1 LQTLV
6 RAAIR
11 PDEQIHFGG
20 HGKPIQSTG
29 GEGTCRDD
37 HAPAGMVFDIAGR
50 VDAKHSQSI
59 SINMAKV
66 KSFGERIA
74 DALVED
80 GLLTTKQ
87 IEELLEQQKKE
98 GARLIKLIIDKAY
111 VSDQDLAVSMGR
123 VLNVPPVNLARIAIP
138 PEIFE
143 LLPRD
148 TAYNHK
154 VIPVSRLENKLFLA
168 MADPLNVLALDDVK
182 RLTRL
187 EITPLIASEKA
198 ILEKLNA
205 IDASKSSSM
214 EDIIEDAAKQRE
226 ADEEAGTI
234 ENIRE
239 AVEDVNLDRLAASTE
254 EAPVIKLA
262 NLIVLQAIKD
272 RASDIHLEP
281 FEKTVRLR
289 YRVDGVLIDATPPPK
304 QMQLALASR
313 FKIMSNLDI
322 AERRLPQDGRMRV
335 KVSGRDFDLRVSVLP
350 TVHGE
355 KIVLRV
361 LDKTNLSASV
371 DKLGLDPET
380 FKQFRNAIDAP
391 HGLILVTGPTGSGKT
406 TTLYSALNE
415 LNNPIYNIVTVED
428 PVEFQI
434 AGINQVPTKKEI
446 GLTFASALRSILRQD
461 PDIIMIGEI
470 RDTETAEIAIEAAL
484 TGHQVLSTMHCNDAP
499 GAIARLDDMGIAPFL
514 ISSSV
519 ILSCAQRLIRRIC
532 SHCKEPVTYPPKMF
546 EDLGIDPAMF
556 AGMQLF
562 RGHGCERCKN
572 SGYAGR
578 MAIIEAMTMSD
589 QIRKLIIA
597 RANTRELAKVA
608 ISQGMRTLRMAAL
621 DRARDGVST
630 LEQVLVMT
638 SSH

>member
-1 LQTLV
+1 M
-6 RAAIR
+6 
-11 PDEQIHFGG
+11 
-20 HGKPIQSTG
+20 S
-29 GEGTCRDD
+29 
-37 HAPAGMVFDIAGR
+37 
-50 VDAKHSQSI
+50 
-59 SINMAKV
+59 KV

-80 GLLTTKQ
+80 GLLTAKQ

-98 GARLIKLIIDKAY
+98 GTRLLKLILDKAY
-111 VSDQDLAVSMGR
+111 VSEQDLAVSMGR
-123 VLNVPPVNLARIAIP
+123 VLNVPPVNLARISIHPDMVDLIP
-138 PEIFE
+138 Q
-143 LLPRD
+143 D
-148 TAYNHK
+148 TLNNHK
-154 VIPVSRLENKLFLA
+154 VLPVSRLENKLFLA
-168 MADPLNVLALDDVK
+168 MADPLNVLALDDVRRITK
-182 RLTRL
+182 M
-187 EITPLIASEKA
+187 EIAPLIASEKSL
-198 ILEKLNA
+198 LEKLNA
-205 IDASKSSSM
+205 ISAAKSGSM
-214 EDIIEDAAKQRE
+214 EDIIQESQKKSSE
-226 ADEEAGTI
+226 EEAGTI
-234 ENIRE
+234 ETIKDK
-239 AVEDVNLDRLAASTE
+239 AEDVNLDQLAASSE

-272 RASDIHLEP
+272 RASDVHIEP
-281 FEKTVRLR
+281 FEKVVRLR

-335 KVSGRDFDLRVSVLP
+335 KVSNKDFDLRVSILP

-361 LDKTNLSASV
+361 LDKSNLSASL
-371 DKLGLDPET
+371 DKLGLDPDT
-380 FKQFRNAIDAP
+380 FRAVKSAVDAP

-434 AGINQVPTKKEI
+434 PGINQVPTKKEI
-446 GLTFASALRSILRQD
+446 GLTFANALRSILRQD
-461 PDIIMIGEI
+461 PDIVMIGEI

-519 ILSCAQRLIRRIC
+519 ILSCAQRLVRRIC
-532 SHCKEPVTYPPKMF
+532 SHCKEPVTYPAKMY
-546 EDLGIDPAMF
+546 EDLGIDPNTF
-556 AGMQLF
+556 DGVQLF
-562 RGHGCERCKN
+562 RGRGCDRCKN

-578 MAIIEAMTMSD
+578 MAIIEAMTITD
-589 QIRKLIIA
+589 PIRKLVIA
-597 RANTRELAKVA
+597 RANTREIGKIAV
-608 ISQGMRTLRMAAL
+608 SQGMRTLRMVAL
-621 DRARDGVST
+621 DRAKDGLST
-630 LEQVLVMT
+630 LEQTLVIT

>member
-1 LQTLV
+1 
-6 RAAIR
+6 
-11 PDEQIHFGG
+11 
-20 HGKPIQSTG
+20 
-29 GEGTCRDD
+29 
-37 HAPAGMVFDIAGR
+37 
-50 VDAKHSQSI
+50 
-59 SINMAKV
+59 MAKI

-80 GLLTTKQ
+80 GLLGANQ
-87 IEELLEQQKKE
+87 VEELLEKQKKE
-98 GARLIKLIIDKAY
+98 GARLVKLIVEKAY
-111 VSDQDLAVSMGR
+111 VSEQDLAVCMGR
-123 VLNVPPVNLARIAIP
+123 VLNVTPINLARANIL
-138 PEIFE
+138 PELVE
-143 LLPRD
+143 LFPRE
-148 TAYNHK
+148 TMHSHK
-154 VIPVSRLENKLFLA
+154 VIPISRLENKLFLA
-168 MADPLNVLALDDVK
+168 MADPLNVLAIDDVK
-182 RLTRL
+182 R
-187 EITPLIASEKA
+187 ITKLDIMPLIASEKA
-198 ILEKLNA
+198 IADKLAA
-205 IDASKSSSM
+205 IDAAKGGSM
-214 EDIIEDAAKQRE
+214 EDIIQDAQKQRE
-226 ADEEAGTI
+226 AEDDADSV

-239 AVEDVNLDRLAASTE
+239 TAEDVSIDKLAASGE

-262 NLIVLQAIKD
+262 NLMIVQAIKD

-281 FEKTVRLR
+281 FEKTMRLR

-313 FKIMSNLDI
+313 FKIMSSLDI
-322 AERRLPQDGRMRV
+322 AERRLPQDGRLRV
-335 KVSGRDFDLRVSVLP
+335 KVGGKDYDLRVSVLP

-361 LDKTNLSASV
+361 LDKTNLSASI

-380 FKQFRNAIDAP
+380 FKNFKAAIDAP

-415 LNNPIYNIVTVED
+415 LNNPIYNIITVED

-434 AGINQVPTKKEI
+434 PGINQVPTKKDI
-446 GLTFASALRSILRQD
+446 GLSFANALRSILRQD

-519 ILSCAQRLIRRIC
+519 ILSCAQRLMRRIC
-532 SHCKEPVTYPPKMF
+532 SHCKEPVTYPDKMF
-546 EDLGIDPAMF
+546 QDLGIEPATF
-556 AGMQLF
+556 SGVQLY
-562 RGHGCERCKN
+562 RGRGCDRCKN

-578 MAIIEAMTMSD
+578 MAIIEAMNIND

-597 RANTRELAKVA
+597 RASTREMAKVA
-608 ISQGMRTLRMAAL
+608 VNQGMKTLRMVGL
-621 DRARDGVST
+621 DRAREGIST
-630 LEQVLVMT
+630 LEQVLVVT
-638 SSH
+638 SAH

>member
-1 LQTLV
+1 
-6 RAAIR
+6 
-11 PDEQIHFGG
+11 
-20 HGKPIQSTG
+20 
-29 GEGTCRDD
+29 
-37 HAPAGMVFDIAGR
+37 
-50 VDAKHSQSI
+50 
-59 SINMAKV
+59 MAKI

-80 GLLTTKQ
+80 GLLGANQVET
-87 IEELLEQQKKE
+87 LLEEQKKG
-98 GARLIKLIIDKAY
+98 GARLVKLIIEKAY
-111 VSDQDLAVSMGR
+111 VSEQDLAVCMGR
-123 VLNVPPVNLARIAIP
+123 VLNVTPINIARTNIVSDLVDLIP
-138 PEIFE
+138 RETMHSHRV
-143 LLPRD
+143 LP
-148 TAYNHK
+148 
-154 VIPVSRLENKLFLA
+154 ISRLENRLFLA
-168 MADPLNVLALDDVK
+168 MADPLNVLAIDDVRRITK
-182 RLTRL
+182 L

-198 ILEKLNA
+198 IADRLNA
-205 IDASKSSSM
+205 LDAAKSGSM
-214 EDIIEDAAKQRE
+214 EDIIQDAQKKKEAEDE
-226 ADEEAGTI
+226 ASDIKNVSESI
-234 ENIRE
+234 
-239 AVEDVNLDRLAASTE
+239 EDVNLDKLAASSE

-262 NLIVLQAIKD
+262 NLMIMQAIKD

-281 FEKTVRLR
+281 FEKTMRLR
-289 YRVDGVLIDATPPPK
+289 YRVDGVLLDATPPPK

-335 KVSGRDFDLRVSVLP
+335 KVSGKDYDLRVSVLP

-361 LDKTNLSASV
+361 LDKTNLSASI
-371 DKLGLDPET
+371 DKLGLDPDT
-380 FKQFRNAIDAP
+380 FKNFKTAIDAP

-415 LNNPIYNIVTVED
+415 LNNPVYNIITVED

-434 AGINQVPTKKEI
+434 PGINQVPTKKDI
-446 GLTFASALRSILRQD
+446 GLSFANALRSILRQD

-519 ILSCAQRLIRRIC
+519 ILSCAQRLMRRIC
-532 SHCKEPVTYPPKMF
+532 SHCKEPVTYPDKMF
-546 EDLGIDPAMF
+546 NDLGIEPSVF
-556 AGMQLF
+556 HGVQLY
-562 RGHGCERCKN
+562 RGRGCDRCKN

-578 MAIIEAMTMSD
+578 MAIIEAMNISD

-597 RANTRELAKVA
+597 RASTREMGKVA
-608 ISQGMRTLRMAAL
+608 VSQGMRTLRMVGL
-621 DRARDGVST
+621 DRAREGVST
-630 LEQVLVMT
+630 LEQVLVIT
-638 SSH
+638 SAH